1 MKEHANINYR
11 YISVVFG
18 NPKKLRDVI
27 TAESLTIEDSSKEG
41 YSSWCKFTDDYLEY
55 SKNHN
60 KHVKGYDEKC
70 YSDWLPIDIDNS
82 DLKDSLT
89 KCREVI
95 DSLINDYKVPVKSL
109 KIYFSGSKGFH
120 IEVLTILF
128 GDIKPSSNFPY
139 IVKDVFKNMGL
150 GNIDQKIYNRNAL
163 WRIPNTIN
171 KKSNLYKVP
180 ITVDEL
186 RNLSIFEIKELA
198 SGTRKIDVEILPT
211 EWDSIDKL
219 KDIWNSSTLDIKEKY
234 RSNINNSTPQITT
247 CVKKKYP
254 GVEKGKRNKT
264 AFQIARGL
272 KASGNSIIEAKDYI
286 INKWNPKNNPPENN
300 ILSLKHTIESAYS
313 YNHYDSG
320 SIGITQH
327 FRTDRYYKVLN
338 NAQKVVY
345 VYLISHINE
354 VEKIAWEKF
363 KCGPNQIIT
372 SPGCLSEKTNVTIKK
387 VKTLLT
393 KLKDWGRISI
403 EVLKEGNKDICSR
416 ITFHCIDLE
425 QPNVHQKSTINDKKG
440 PTDGTLLTY
449 NNGEKVFKSINVNT
463 QVINELNISIQNIA
477 EQYAKLEKKLSKLDD
492 NKKWLTGV
500 KEISNYL
507 GDGYTKVSGLIKTGQ
522 LKSYRTGK
530 KIKVS
535 ISDADSF
542 IMFEKPFNKLTR
554 PQKAAV
560 NCNE

>member
-1 MKEHANINYR
+1 MKIHAPIKYK

-18 NPKKLRDVI
+18 NPIKLRDVI
-27 TAESLTIEDSSKEG
+27 LAENLIIKDSSKEG
-41 YSSWCKFTDDYLEY
+41 YTSWCKFTDDYLEY

-60 KHVKGYDEKC
+60 KHVKGYDGKC

-89 KCREVI
+89 KCREII

-120 IEVLTILF
+120 IEVLTLLF

-180 ITVDEL
+180 ITIDEL
-186 RNLSIFEIKELA
+186 INLSIFEIKELA
-198 SGTRKIDVEILPT
+198 SGTREIDVEILPT
-211 EWDSIDKL
+211 VRDSIDKL

-234 RSNINNSTPQITT
+234 RSNINNSTPQKTT
-247 CVKKKYP
+247 FDKNKYP

-264 AFQIARGL
+264 AFQIAREL
-272 KASGNSIIEAKDYI
+272 KSAGKTINEAKDYI
-286 INKWNPKNNPPENN
+286 LNVWNPKNNPPENN
-300 ILSLKHTIESAYS
+300 IYALKSTIESAYS

-320 SIGITQH
+320 SIGITRH
-327 FRTDRYYKVLN
+327 LRTDIYYQSLKN
-338 NAQKVVY
+338 EQKIVY
-345 VYLISHINE
+345 IYLLTHINE
-354 VEKIAWEKF
+354 VEKPVWEKYSC
-363 KCGPNQIIT
+363 KPNQIIT

-403 EVLKEGNKDICSR
+403 DVLKEGNKDICSR

-425 QPNVHQKSTINDKKG
+425 HPMVYQNSTINDKKG
-440 PTDGTLLTY
+440 LTDGTLLTY
-449 NNGEKVFKSINVNT
+449 NNEEKVFKSINKHI
-463 QVINELNISIQNIA
+463 QVIYSLNISIQNIA
-477 EQYAKLEKKLSKLDD
+477 EQYAKLEKKLSKLDN

-507 GDGYTKVSGLIKTGQ
+507 GDGCTKVSALIKTGQ
-522 LKSYRTGK
+522 LKSFRVGK